1 MNNMQQLYFGNLA
14 LDPNRQRRIVYYGR
28 VSTEHEAQLEAL
40 EKQMQWYE
48 DQTKYHPNWTVVG
61 KYIDEGITGTLAKK
75 RPSFMKMIEPS
86 RGAGAGRRR
95 DQHRQ

>member
-40 EKQMQWYE
+40 ESRCSGTRTKQSIIQIGLW
-48 DQTKYHPNWTVVG
+48 
-61 KYIDEGITGTLAKK
+61 
-75 RPSFMKMIEPS
+75 
-86 RGAGAGRRR
+86 
-95 DQHRQ
+95 

>member
-1 MNNMQQLYFGNLA
+1 MDGMQKLYFGNLA
-14 LDPNRQRRIVYYGR
+14 LDPNRQRQIVYYGR

-61 KYIDEGITGTLAKK
+61 RYIVSVNSSSDLSGKRASAKL
-75 RPSFMKMIEPS
+75 
-86 RGAGAGRRR
+86 
-95 DQHRQ
+95 

>member
-61 KYIDEGITGTLAKK
+61 KYRTPNSESLILSSLVRYAVLQEI
-75 RPSFMKMIEPS
+75 P
-86 RGAGAGRRR
+86 
-95 DQHRQ
+95 

>member
-61 KYIDEGITGTLAKK
+61 KYIDAAVIIGLKTLRLKK
-75 RPSFMKMIEPS
+75 CQKHAAF
-86 RGAGAGRRR
+86 
-95 DQHRQ
+95 